1 MNETSLIDA
10 VMYRDPQRVEQL
22 ISQAAPLEERDPRGA
37 TPLMIATASEQYLIA
52 EQLVA
57 AGADPFALDSLYIT
71 AAGGLWISNLTPDSP
86 EGAARQR
93 LLKVFRERGVP
104 LPPPTPQEMPEALKD
119 GRWPARSAPP
129 PLPDP

>member
-1 MNETSLIDA
+1 MNEQSLFDA
-10 VMYRDPQRVEQL
+10 VLHRDGEQVKRL
-22 ISQAAPLEERDPRGA
+22 IARGAPLDERDRDGA

-57 AGADPFALDSLYIT
+57 AGADPFAMDSLYIT
-71 AAGGLWISNLTPDSP
+71 AAGGLWVSNLMPDTP
-86 EGAARQR
+86 EGAARDR

-119 GRWPARSAPP
+119 GRWPARASPP
-129 PLPDP
+129 PLR